1 MTLYMYHSERYV
13 VSTIFSTWPSKKK
26 EHNKKIV
33 QKHLCALYLQLTLCL
48 MNQFIKKLTHYH
60 YYGIQLSSLSFQA
73 KTVGAPHV
81 VSSFLKLHY
90 KTFTKDFVAI
100 FLISSQCDWCH
111 FCGSYVNIF
120 DYCFLWDGLGYNPR
134 NISQKIQV
142 QFKEYEAEPKS
153 NQSPKSKLHICRYST
168 FFKLTTQCLIRTATF
183 MY

>member
-1 MTLYMYHSERYV
+1 
-13 VSTIFSTWPSKKK
+13 
-26 EHNKKIV
+26 
-33 QKHLCALYLQLTLCL
+33 
-48 MNQFIKKLTHYH
+48 MNQFMKRLTHYH

-120 DYCFLWDGLGYNPR
+120 DYCFLWNGLGYNPR

-142 QFKEYEAEPKS
+142 LS
-153 NQSPKSKLHICRYST
+153 NQSQKSKILICRYLTLFTVYVPKSALIHTYFRST
-168 FFKLTTQCLIRTATF
+168 CTGICSGAARLGAITGIIIGEYGLPSLVYKIN
-183 MY
+183 